1 MRQPQETN
9 ENPPTE
15 EEIISVTQDTILQL
29 NLMAARLEAYV
40 GEARRNPETRTRR
53 DDQ

>member
-1 MRQPQETN
+1 MRQPQETD

-40 GEARRNPETRTRR
+40 GQARNPQTRTRR